1 LKPLIPPQILV
12 EELPLTPASTTT
24 VLEARREAEAIVR
37 KQDDRLLV
45 IVGPCSIHDPQA
57 ALEYGAPPPIHT
69 TRVAA
74 ELHRAG
80 VGREAD
86 VRDVGVQRCG

>member
-24 VLEARREAEAIVR
+24 VLQARREAEAIVR

-57 ALEYGAPPPIHT
+57 ALEYGAPPTTHP
-69 TRVAA
+69 TRVALF
-74 ELHRAG
+74 EHCAG
-80 VGREAD
+80 PMLT
-86 VRDVGVQRCG
+86 C

>member
-1 LKPLIPPQILV
+1 MKPLIPPQILV

-57 ALEYGAPPPIHT
+57 ALEYGAPPPIHPT
-69 TRVAA
+69 
-74 ELHRAG
+74 
-80 VGREAD
+80 
-86 VRDVGVQRCG
+86 CG